1 MQRHLHRQIRKN
13 GVVPH
18 RKACGSDRRPCI
30 LQAVAMPTE
39 KATDYLT
46 EFTNR
51 WSALAVKK
59 YKELGD
65 YLLVKYLDG
74 NIKKEKDGKFERT
87 AEGMPAKPEF
97 GGYDNAE
104 YFRNIVEHT
113 GDHFLV
119 RKIPQEKK

>member
-1 MQRHLHRQIRKN
+1 
-13 GVVPH
+13 
-18 RKACGSDRRPCI
+18 
-30 LQAVAMPTE
+30 
-39 KATDYLT
+39 
-46 EFTNR
+46 NR

-87 AEGMPAKPEF
+87 KEGMPAKPTF
-97 GGYDNAE
+97 GGYDNEE

-113 GDHFLV
+113 GEHFRV
-119 RKIPQEKK
+119 RKIPQETK